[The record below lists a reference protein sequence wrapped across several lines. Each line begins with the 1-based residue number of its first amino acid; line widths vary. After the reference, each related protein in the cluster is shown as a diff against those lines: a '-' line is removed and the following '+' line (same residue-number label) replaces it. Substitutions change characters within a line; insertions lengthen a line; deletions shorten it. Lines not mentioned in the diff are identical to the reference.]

1 MDINH
6 IADKE
11 HYSSGYD
18 NDMFSLPPDFP
29 LGGVVLD
36 VAERD
41 LTSIVTRVVDHMIA
55 SDQIPAD
62 QRDQVIRILLRKRI
76 SSLATDNSEER
87 PNSSR
92 RRSSARIV
100 SVSNPFPL
108 SNPFNP
114 NSTDDPTVVSNGTV
128 PKDTKNYTLDHSFTQ
143 VDIDDNLFLANKD
156 SVIKATLDGQELTA
170 VMAGGVSFLKSPIL
184 TFVRLSEGVL
194 LGDLTEVSMPVRFIF
209 VLLGPFHEEKDYYE
223 IGRSISALMA
233 NQAFR
238 EVAYT
243 TQYRDQLLS
252 AAEELLSHATW
263 TTLLGDTVVTHD
275 KARRESILMKNAQLA
290 ASAGGGDGGD
300 QKPPPRDPLIRVGK
314 PFYGLIMDIKSRY
327 AMYPSDILDGL
338 NLQVAAATIFIF
350 FACLSPA
357 ITFGGMYSDVMDNYI
372 GVGECLLMSCV
383 NGVIF
388 ALFAA
393 QPLLIVGATGP
404 LMVFDISLYQFTQ
417 TYELDFLSMR
427 VWIGMWMLV
436 IGVLVAAFE
445 ASVIMRKLT
454 RFTEEI
460 FATMICAIFIYEA
473 VTKMVSIFI
482 DHPVMMEYTC
492 EDDAFPIVEE
502 DVLMNK
508 TKMAANT
515 TAGDVLMV
523 KKGSPQPNTAL
534 LALILMLGTYIIA
547 IKLKNFR
554 NSKFLGRSVRRSLGD
569 FGVPI
574 GIFLMVLMDYLIR
587 DQITDK
593 LTMPEGLQPSNPD
606 IRGWIIN
613 PLGQVK
619 PLPVWCMFAAGPA
632 AILVFFLVFLEGSI
646 CQLLLS
652 KPERKLVKGTGFH
665 LDVMLS
671 CVINF
676 VSGLLGAPF
685 MGPACIRTVAHTA
698 ALTVTTRALNPGE
711 PPKIEYVREQRL
723 SSLVLSIFIGLG
735 TLLSSALNLVP
746 KPVLLGIFLYMGTA
760 STAGIQFLERIVLL
774 FMPVKYHPD
783 APYVKKV
790 RTMKMHFF
798 TVVQLMALGMLFGVK
813 QSPAALVLPFVLIL
827 LVPLRLFLLPLIFTK
842 AELSALDGVE
852 AVNTD
857 DTDEPDFYEASHA
870 LPTEADHHHQN

>member
-1 MDINH
+1 MVPNVQIT
-6 IADKE
+6 E
-11 HYSSGYD
+11 YS
-18 NDMFSLPPDFP
+18 
-29 LGGVVLD
+29 
-36 VAERD
+36 
-41 LTSIVTRVVDHMIA
+41 I
-55 SDQIPAD
+55 
-62 QRDQVIRILLRKRI
+62 
-76 SSLATDNSEER
+76 
-87 PNSSR
+87 
-92 RRSSARIV
+92 
-100 SVSNPFPL
+100 
-108 SNPFNP
+108 
-114 NSTDDPTVVSNGTV
+114 
-128 PKDTKNYTLDHSFTQ
+128 
-143 VDIDDNLFLANKD
+143 
-156 SVIKATLDGQELTA
+156 
-170 VMAGGVSFLKSPIL
+170 
-184 TFVRLSEGVL
+184 
-194 LGDLTEVSMPVRFIF
+194 
-209 VLLGPFHEEKDYYE
+209 
-223 IGRSISALMA
+223 
-233 NQAFR
+233 
-238 EVAYT
+238 
-243 TQYRDQLLS
+243 
-252 AAEELLSHATW
+252 
-263 TTLLGDTVVTHD
+263 
-275 KARRESILMKNAQLA
+275 A

-492 EDDAFPIVEE
+492 EDDALSNSVSFYCFLYLKQKLIDINLVIIALPRHEKINMKHKRKNNLLYKSLLEMFIFFVIDTCFREE